1 MTHPIR
7 FMLTVP
13 GLCLVALATLGGT
26 AAAQINDP
34 RILQL
39 EEQVRQLTGRVE
51 ELNFQLLQMQ
61 EQMRRQ
67 QEDNEFRFQQ
77 LETQQQGAVQPAPA
91 GATDDAGTAAPAT
104 GTAERVGPPAASD
117 TQTTTGTQPRD
128 LGSLRVDE
136 QGNVL
141 GADID
146 FSEQGINAAISNDPT
161 NAISGEIDPEALY
174 RIGYEHVLDGDY
186 AVAEQ
191 VFERFVSLYPDD
203 QLAPDARFWLG
214 ESVLAQGRFE
224 DAAEIFIDT
233 RARHPQAGKAAETM
247 LKIGTI
253 MAALGDRN
261 IACVT
266 FEDALRTHPEMGAT
280 VRQKIEA
287 ERAKAQC

>member
-1 MTHPIR
+1 
-7 FMLTVP
+7 MLTVP
-13 GLCLVALATLGGT
+13 ALCLVALATLGGP

-91 GATDDAGTAAPAT
+91 GATDDAGTAA
-104 GTAERVGPPAASD
+104 SD
-117 TQTTTGTQPRD
+117 TQTMTGTQPRD

-146 FSEQGINAAISNDPT
+146 FSEQGVNAAISNDPT

-266 FEDALRTHPEMGAT
+266 FEDALETHPDMGAT